1 MTPPGYLDL
10 LDEMLRPGIAGLSD
24 RFVAS
29 QVGFVTACQQAD
41 GGFRGRLGGS
51 DEYYT
56 DFALRTLAWLAP
68 DHAAFGSAADYV
80 VRRTSTPRNVIECF
94 NLLNSRRLIERH
106 FAMTAGRVLP
116 VVDPLPFTEWLYV
129 HLLPS
134 GGFARFASDEQV
146 SAYHTFLGALCFQM
160 LGNEIPASEDAVLA
174 VEGLRRED
182 GGYAELAGKAES
194 QTSATAAA
202 VGFLLMHDALSPDHA
217 TQTAQF
223 LAAMQADDGGLK
235 PHAAAQGGDLLST
248 FTGLV
253 TLWGLGGLQPID
265 VAAVAR
271 FLRNLAQAG
280 GGFLACY
287 GDETPD
293 VEYTHYGVGIL
304 ALLRLWNTAQK

>member
-1 MTPPGYLDL
+1 MMPSVYLDL
-10 LDEMLRPGIAGLSD
+10 LDEMLRPGMTGLSD
-24 RFVAS
+24 RFVES
-29 QVGFVTACQQAD
+29 QVCFVAACQQSD
-41 GGFRGRLGGS
+41 GGFCGRLGGS

-68 DHAAFGSAADYV
+68 EHAAFEPAADYV
-80 VRRTSTPRNVIECF
+80 ARRTSTPRDVIECF

-116 VVDPLPFTEWLYV
+116 VVDPLQFTEWLYV

-134 GGFARFASDEQV
+134 GGFARFATDGQV

-202 VGFLLMHDALSPDHA
+202 VAFLLMHGALSPDRA
-217 TQTAQF
+217 TQTARF
-223 LAAMQADDGGLK
+223 LAAMQTDDGGLK
-235 PHAAAQGGDLLST
+235 PHAAARGGDLLST

-253 TLWGLGGLQPID
+253 TLWGLGGLQVID
-265 VAAVAR
+265 VVAVAR
-271 FLRNLAQAG
+271 FLRSAALAG
-280 GGFLACY
+280 GGFVACY

-304 ALLRLWNTAQK
+304 ALLRLWNAAQK